1 LRTETVVYKQAGT
14 QSLVLEIVSPQVVPR
29 GGLPCV
35 VMFHGG
41 AWRKG
46 APEQMMPMGE
56 AFARQGVIG
65 ISAQYRLLEEGPIRL
80 PMEAVEDAR
89 SAMRYVRKNAGKL
102 GCDAGR
108 IAAAGGSSGGHLA
121 AMTAMKVD
129 IDAPA
134 DDRSVSPR
142 PDALI
147 LLNAPLDLMTLRSR
161 VPKVARQISPL
172 HLVDASLPPT
182 IIFHGTGDNMVPFS
196 QATSF
201 QQQASR
207 QGAKRVEVV
216 QFDGR
221 GHGFWNANRKRGVDF
236 REVIGDSL
244 SFLRSL
250 DWPTS
255 GVPQPLAE
263 RQDREKAVTP

>member
-1 LRTETVVYKQAGT
+1 MGWMGLAQGPVVTAPT
-14 QSLVLEIVSPQVVPR
+14 PPSLTPPAPVQS
-29 GGLPCV
+29 
-35 VMFHGG
+35 
-41 AWRKG
+41 
-46 APEQMMPMGE
+46 
-56 AFARQGVIG
+56 
-65 ISAQYRLLEEGPIRL
+65 
-80 PMEAVEDAR
+80 
-89 SAMRYVRKNAGKL
+89 
-102 GCDAGR
+102 
-108 IAAAGGSSGGHLA
+108 
-121 AMTAMKVD
+121 T
-129 IDAPA
+129 
-134 DDRSVSPR
+134 
-142 PDALI
+142 
-147 LLNAPLDLMTLRSR
+147 
-161 VPKVARQISPL
+161 PKVARQISPL